1 MIDLYSAKTPNGQ
14 KIHIMLEEAGLAY
27 KVIWVNISKGDQFK
41 PAFLKISPN
50 NKIPAI
56 VDHDGPDGESIALF
70 ESGAILMYL
79 AEKTGRFLPTEPRAR
94 IEVLTW
100 LFFQMGSVGPML
112 GQAHHFRAYA
122 PERIPYAVDRYT
134 NEAGRIY
141 GILDHRLAVHQ
152 YLAGDYSI
160 ADMATF
166 PWIRLHE
173 RQGQDMADFP
183 NLKRWFDTIAARPA
197 VAKDMERLEDVA
209 GKFDEESWSS
219 LFGAE
224 QYKRR

>member
-1 MIDLYSAKTPNGQ
+1 MIDLYSATTPNGQ
-14 KIHIMLEEAGLAY
+14 KIHIMLEETGLAY
-27 KVIWVNISKGDQFK
+27 KVIWVDIDRGDQFK

-100 LFFQMGSVGPML
+100 LFFQMGNVGPML

-197 VAKDMERLEDVA
+197 VAKDMERLKDVA